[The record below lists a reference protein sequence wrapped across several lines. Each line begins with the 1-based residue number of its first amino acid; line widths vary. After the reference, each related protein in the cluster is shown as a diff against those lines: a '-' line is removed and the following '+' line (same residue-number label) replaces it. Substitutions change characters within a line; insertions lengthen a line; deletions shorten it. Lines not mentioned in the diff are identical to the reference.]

1 MDKVIATLHSV
12 EERAQHIM
20 DATANEKLSLKEYIE
35 AKKRAYEKK
44 VNDATDLKLSELS
57 AALQQQFDNEFNE
70 KKSETEK
77 FLNALS
83 DDFEQNHTRMAQEI
97 FRQVIEV

>member
-20 DATANEKLSLKEYIE
+20 DATANEKLSLKEYIDS
-35 AKKRAYEKK
+35 KKLAYEKK
-44 VNDATDLKLSELS
+44 VNGDTDIKLSQLTTT
-57 AALQQQFDNEFNE
+57 LRQQFDNEFNE

-77 FLNALS
+77 FLKTLS
-83 DDFEQNHTRMAQEI
+83 DDFEQNHTKMAEEI
-97 FRQVIEV
+97 FKQIIEV